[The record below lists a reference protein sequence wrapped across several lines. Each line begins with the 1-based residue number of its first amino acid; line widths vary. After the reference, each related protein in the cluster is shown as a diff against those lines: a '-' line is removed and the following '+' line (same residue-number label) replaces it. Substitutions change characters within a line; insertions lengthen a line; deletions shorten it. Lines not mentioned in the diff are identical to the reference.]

1 MKQGMALAKI
11 DSFDTKRL
19 AFRLMTEAEWELF
32 IYNTLVEDEIYIT
45 FGEEKNEELLGNITK
60 PFYHN
65 TIYYSLH
72 LPDTNAMIGYVGYFT
87 PKNQIEY
94 YIFKDFRRQGYAFE
108 AVGALVDMLTN
119 GVILGKAIDEIRAWT
134 VLENNPSSELLLK
147 LGFQWTGYSVNYS
160 GVTENNFLYSHNLVY
175 LSN

>member
-1 MKQGMALAKI
+1 MKQGMALTKI

-19 AFRLMTEAEWELF
+19 TLRLMTEAEWELF
-32 IYNTLVEDEIYIT
+32 IYNTLVEDEIYVT
-45 FGEEKNEELLGNITK
+45 FGEEKNEELLGHITK

-134 VLENNPSSELLLK
+134 VLENVPSSELLLK